1 MLCLDLILKTE
12 GGFLDTSAVSAVV
25 ELAERKE
32 SWRRFDVG

>member
-1 MLCLDLILKTE
+1 MLCLDFIRKTE
-12 GGFLDTSAVSAVV
+12 GGFLGTSAVSAVV